1 MNDVLV
7 ERKRILKE
15 LDKRLN
21 VEFEKEE
28 NKYKHIVYVRK
39 LVLQKAKEE
48 GLIKDYRMTTCF
60 KYSNE
65 FWGSF
70 VGYDKMFK
78 IIF

>member
-1 MNDVLV
+1 MNDVLL

-28 NKYKHIVYVRK
+28 NKNKHIVYVRK

-65 FWGSF
+65 FWGCF

-78 IIF
+78 IKF